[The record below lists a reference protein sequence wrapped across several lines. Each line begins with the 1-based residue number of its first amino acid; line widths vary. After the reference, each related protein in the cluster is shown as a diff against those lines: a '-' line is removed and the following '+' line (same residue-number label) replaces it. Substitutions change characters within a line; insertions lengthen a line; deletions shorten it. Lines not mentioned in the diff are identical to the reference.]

1 MPFVN
6 VERKQAAAVVT
17 LTRPPVN
24 AINEQVVAEVSQ
36 AFRDLERDNT
46 VTSVV
51 LTGGGKFFSFGLDV
65 PGLYDH
71 TPEQF
76 QSFLISFCG
85 LCRQI
90 FLFPKPV
97 VAAVNG
103 HAVAG
108 GCVLLL
114 PCDVRI
120 AADIPMKIG
129 LTEITLGASL
139 FASTVEM
146 LRYWLTNQH
155 AERLLLI
162 GSMFDAHEA
171 LRIGLFDQV
180 VEQSSLQASALQKAA
195 ELAAHYGPGYETL
208 RRHIRQ
214 PIADR
219 WMARENIS
227 IDEFVNIWYSPE
239 TRRKTREVTIRS

>member
-1 MPFVN
+1 MPLVN
-6 VERKQAAAVVT
+6 VERLQSTAVVT
-17 LTRPPVN
+17 LSRPPVN
-24 AINEQVVAEVSQ
+24 AINEQVVAELSQ

-46 VTSVV
+46 ITSIV

-65 PGLYDH
+65 PELYDH

-76 QSFLISFCG
+76 RSFLISFCA
-85 LCRQI
+85 LCRQL
-90 FLFPKPV
+90 FLFPKPI
-97 VAAVNG
+97 VAAING

-114 PCDVRI
+114 PCDARI
-120 AADIPMKIG
+120 AADIPMKVG

-155 AERLLLI
+155 AERLLLV
-162 GSMFDAHEA
+162 GSMFDAREA
-171 LRIGLFDQV
+171 QRIGLFDQV
-180 VEQSSLQASALQKAA
+180 VEKTNLQTAALQKAA
-195 ELAAHYGPGYETL
+195 ELATHHGPGYEAL

-214 PIADR
+214 PVADR
-219 WMARENIS
+219 WMAREDIS
-227 IDEFVNIWYSPE
+227 IDEFVSIWYTPE
-239 TRRKTREVTIRS
+239 TRRKTREVKIRS